1 MKDLFPIPPI
11 PWLSS
16 AVQPLADAL
25 NLPTLPLHIH
35 EVLGSALL
43 YSVIF
48 WPISPMLSRVCFPK
62 HYPQLSRA
70 RRLNW
75 DAHVVSMVQSIMI
88 NGIALWVLYVDPDR
102 KNNDWEHRIWAY
114 TGADAMV
121 QAMAAGY
128 FLWDLVV
135 TSMNLHIFGLGTL
148 AHAISA
154 LAVYSLGFKPFLNH
168 YACIFIL
175 WELSTPF
182 LNIHWFLDKLN
193 MTGSKLQLYNGMM
206 LIFTFF
212 TARLVFG
219 TWQSFLAM
227 RDIWAS
233 INVVPPSVVA
243 GTAKLSNVYNFT
255 TVDSAIPIWL
265 GAAYLASNLTLNSL
279 NFYWF
284 IKMIQAVTKRFTP
297 AKTVVVEKTGSGKSS
312 STAVK
317 VDAETLK
324 RRKAGVEEERA
335 LLDEAGL

>member
-1 MKDLFPIPPI
+1 MKDPFPIAPI
-11 PWLSS
+11 PWLSE

-43 YSVIF
+43 YSVIY
-48 WPISPMLSRVCFPK
+48 WPVSPILSRIFFPD

-70 RRLNW
+70 RQLNW
-75 DAHVVSMVQSIMI
+75 DAHVVSMLQSIVI
-88 NGIALWVLYVDPDR
+88 NILALWVLYTDIDR
-102 KNNDWEHRIWAY
+102 KNNNWEHRVWAY

-128 FLWDLVV
+128 FLWDLVI
-135 TSMNLHIFGLGTL
+135 TSMNLRIFGLGTL

-154 LAVYSLGFKPFLNH
+154 LGVYCLGFRPFVNH

-193 MTGSKLQLYNGMM
+193 MTGSKLQAYNGAM

-212 TARLVFG
+212 ICRLVFG
-219 TWQSFLAM
+219 TYQSYLTM
-227 RDIWAS
+227 KDIWAS
-233 INVVPPSVVA
+233 INVVPAVAYLEPSKLPSVHQ
-243 GTAKLSNVYNFT
+243 FT
-255 TVDSAIPIWL
+255 TVDSAIPVWL
-265 GAAYLASNLTLNSL
+265 GLAYLAANITLNSL

-284 IKMIQAVTKRFTP
+284 IKMIQAVAKRFTP
-297 AKTVVVEKTGSGKSS
+297 VKKPLTEGKADVGYTTAIQAEKE
-312 STAVK
+312 AI
-317 VDAETLK
+317 K
-324 RRKAGVEEERA
+324 RRKTGAEEERA